1 MNSHLVRRSGALGA
15 TAGLLLIGSAGAS
28 PGNAATPEAA
38 APWTDSTKSVD
49 SRVEARLEKM
59 NVGEKVGQMVQ
70 INTAFPLTQPWMQ
83 QALIT
88 DSAGSLLSGGGDVP
102 SPNIPNSW
110 ASNINTL
117 QQYAVQN
124 SRLHIP
130 IIYGYDAVHGNNNV
144 LGAEIFPHG
153 IGLGATADA
162 TLIADSAAATAKGAK
177 AMGVGWTFA
186 PVLEVSRDA
195 RYGRYYESFGED
207 PIMDSVLGAAAIR
220 GFQGNDPK
228 HLVIAATDKHFAGYS
243 QPIAGHDRTMAQ
255 IPLRYLQETFLR
267 PSRRASMRASPR
279 RWPTV
284 PPSTTSRFMPRNT
297 FLTLTS
303 THRADSSDPSYHSSG

>member
-1 MNSHLVRRSGALGA
+1 MYSRRFWRLAALGA

-28 PGNAATPEAA
+28 PGSAATPEAA
-38 APWTDSTKSVD
+38 APWTDTSRPVD
-49 SRVEARLEKM
+49 SRVEALLEKM
-59 NVGEKVGQMVQ
+59 NVREKVGQMVQ

-153 IGLGATADA
+153 IGMGATADA
-162 TLIADSAAATAKGAK
+162 ALVTSSEAATAQGAK
-177 AMGVGWTFA
+177 AIAVPRTLAPGV
-186 PVLEVSRDA
+186 
-195 RYGRYYESFGED
+195 
-207 PIMDSVLGAAAIR
+207 
-220 GFQGNDPK
+220 Q
-228 HLVIAATDKHFAGYS
+228 
-243 QPIAGHDRTMAQ
+243 
-255 IPLRYLQETFLR
+255 
-267 PSRRASMRASPR
+267 
-279 RWPTV
+279 
-284 PPSTTSRFMPRNT
+284 
-297 FLTLTS
+297 
-303 THRADSSDPSYHSSG
+303 

>member
-38 APWTDSTKSVD
+38 APWTDSSRPVD
-49 SRVEARLEKM
+49 SRVEALLEKM
-59 NVGEKVGQMVQ
+59 NVREKVGQMVQ
-70 INTAFPLTQPWMQ
+70 INTAFPLTKSWMQ

-130 IIYGYDAVHGNNNV
+130 IIYDHDAVHGNNNV

-153 IGLGATADA
+153 IGMGATADP
-162 TLIADSAAATAKGAK
+162 TLVSNSEAATAKGAK
-177 AMGVGWTFA
+177 AMGIRWTFA

-195 RYGRYYESFGED
+195 RTGPSSR
-207 PIMDSVLGAAAIR
+207 P
-220 GFQGNDPK
+220 
-228 HLVIAATDKHFAGYS
+228 FA
-243 QPIAGHDRTMAQ
+243 
-255 IPLRYLQETFLR
+255 
-267 PSRRASMRASPR
+267 RAPFRA
-279 RWPTV
+279 
-284 PPSTTSRFMPRNT
+284 
-297 FLTLTS
+297 
-303 THRADSSDPSYHSSG
+303 